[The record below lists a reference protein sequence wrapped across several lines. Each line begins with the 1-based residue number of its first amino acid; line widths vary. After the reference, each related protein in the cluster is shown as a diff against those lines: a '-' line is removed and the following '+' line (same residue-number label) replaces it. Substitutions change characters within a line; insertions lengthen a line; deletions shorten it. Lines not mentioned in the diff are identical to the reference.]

1 MAAGGLGHPE
11 IFAHDCLTIAGSLTF
26 TAMLALVPVMTIVY
40 LGLAYLPEFGVLA
53 EQVERFVFQN
63 FVPSSSAAV
72 QAKLN
77 EFADR
82 AGDLTA
88 FGLMGLTVTALGLL
102 LSIERHF
109 NALWQVSM
117 PRLSLRR
124 LVVVLGLL
132 TIGPSLVL
140 TALWVSTY
148 LLSLPLLATLDVI
161 GVAPMLL
168 GELPL
173 LCLFLVFSIL
183 YKVLPNATVA
193 AKHALFGGFLSAA
206 VFKLAFEIFAWF
218 SCHLVYDAIYG
229 VLAAL
234 PVFLL
239 WLYVVWV
246 IVLMGALFVCS
257 YSAPDFD
264 QN

>member
-1 MAAGGLGHPE
+1 
-11 IFAHDCLTIAGSLTF
+11 
-26 TAMLALVPVMTIVY
+26 
-40 LGLAYLPEFGVLA
+40 
-53 EQVERFVFQN
+53 
-63 FVPSSSAAV
+63 
-72 QAKLN
+72 
-77 EFADR
+77 
-82 AGDLTA
+82 
-88 FGLMGLTVTALGLL
+88 MGLTVTALGLL

-124 LVVVLGLL
+124 LVVVAGLL

-140 TALWVSTY
+140 TALWISTY
-148 LLSLPLLATLDVI
+148 LLSFPLLATLDVI
-161 GVAPMLL
+161 GVAPLLL

-183 YKVLPNATVA
+183 YKVVPNARVA
-193 AKHALFGGFLSAA
+193 AKHALLGGFLSAA
-206 VFKLAFEIFAWF
+206 FFKLAFELFAWF
-218 SCHLVYDAIYG
+218 AGYLVYDAIYG
-229 VLAAL
+229 VFAAL

-246 IVLMGALFVCS
+246 IILMGALFVRS
-257 YSAPDFD
+257 YSTQDFD

>member
-82 AGDLTA
+82 AGDLTTL
-88 FGLMGLTVTALGLL
+88 GLIGLTVTALGLL

-109 NALWQVSM
+109 NNALWQVSM

-132 TIGPSLVL
+132 TNGPSLVL

-148 LLSLPLLATLDVI
+148 LLSLLLLATLDVF

-183 YKVLPNATVA
+183 YKVLQNATVA
-193 AKHALFGGFLSAA
+193 AKHALF
-206 VFKLAFEIFAWF
+206 
-218 SCHLVYDAIYG
+218 
-229 VLAAL
+229 
-234 PVFLL
+234 
-239 WLYVVWV
+239 
-246 IVLMGALFVCS
+246 VCS
-257 YSAPDFD
+257 DSAPDFD

>member
-1 MAAGGLGHPE
+1 
-11 IFAHDCLTIAGSLTF
+11 
-26 TAMLALVPVMTIVY
+26 
-40 LGLAYLPEFGVLA
+40 
-53 EQVERFVFQN
+53 
-63 FVPSSSAAV
+63 
-72 QAKLN
+72 
-77 EFADR
+77 
-82 AGDLTA
+82 
-88 FGLMGLTVTALGLL
+88 
-102 LSIERHF
+102 
-109 NALWQVSM
+109 M

-148 LLSLPLLATLDVI
+148 LLSLPLLATFDVI

-206 VFKLAFEIFAWF
+206 VFKLAFELFAWF
-218 SCHLVYDAIYG
+218 SGHLVYDAIYG